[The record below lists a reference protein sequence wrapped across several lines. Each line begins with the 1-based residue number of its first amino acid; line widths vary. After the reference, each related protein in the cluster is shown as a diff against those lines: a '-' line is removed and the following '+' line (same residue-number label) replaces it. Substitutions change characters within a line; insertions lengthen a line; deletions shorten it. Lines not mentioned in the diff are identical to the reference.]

1 MNVLHVTN
9 SYIPN
14 SGGMATAVHS
24 LVRAL
29 KEAGQGV
36 LVLTSQFSVE
46 DGSDQE
52 VQRLP
57 LAAWDTIIDNDFRI
71 SPGTGLHG
79 YITDF
84 APDLIH
90 VHGPFH
96 LGPVAIRLADDRK
109 LPLIY
114 THHTKLEEYIHY
126 CDCAGLHAAAVQN
139 FYVGF
144 ANQCDS
150 VLTPS
155 SVEACNL
162 RQLGVNRPLQVVPT
176 GLDADW
182 FAEPACLPRH
192 GKRRTIGLVG
202 RVSAEKSAAALAR
215 AVMTY
220 LRQDAGADLLVI
232 GDGDQLAVLRQ
243 EAVLQGLS
251 DRVVCTGFIR
261 SHKVRAALDQIDV
274 IVNAPDTDT
283 QCIVLLEAQARGV
296 PVISSDVPVARE
308 FVAEFAEGITFYPPG
323 DWTALTTCLSRFF
336 TLPTSH
342 QAAVK
347 SEVKT
352 FALCFQASAV
362 IQNLC
367 QLYTDVITQYDDSP
381 ESGQHWNS
389 QLGGWVYRALTDGI
403 VPLIQQFRTP

>member
-1 MNVLHVTN
+1 MHVLHVTN

-14 SGGMATAVHS
+14 AGGMATAVHT

-29 KEAGQGV
+29 QEAGQDV
-36 LVLTSQFSVE
+36 LVLTPQFSVE
-46 DGSDQE
+46 DGSDHE

-57 LAAWDTIIDNDFRI
+57 LAAWDAIIANGFHI
-71 SPGTGLHG
+71 SPGTALHG
-79 YITDF
+79 YIAEF

-96 LGPVAIRLADDRK
+96 LGPVALRLADNLK

-114 THHTKLEEYIHY
+114 THHTKLEEYLHY
-126 CDCAGLHAAAVQN
+126 CDGARLHATAVQN

-144 ANQCDS
+144 ANQCDR

-155 SVEACNL
+155 GVEADNL

-176 GLDADW
+176 GLDTAW
-182 FAEPACLPRH
+182 FAELACLPRH
-192 GKRRTIGLVG
+192 GKRRIIGLVG
-202 RVSAEKSAAALAR
+202 RVSAEKHAAALAG
-215 AVMTY
+215 AAMTY
-220 LRQDAGADLLVI
+220 LQQDAGADLLVI
-232 GDGDQLAVLRQ
+232 GDGDQLAAIRQ
-243 EAVLQGLS
+243 EAALRGLA
-251 DRVVCTGFIR
+251 DRVACPGFIR
-261 SHKVRAALDQIDV
+261 SHAVRAALDQIDV

-323 DWTALTTCLSRFF
+323 DWTALITCLSRFF
-336 TLPTSH
+336 ALPTRR

-347 SEVKT
+347 HEVQA
-352 FALCFQASAV
+352 FALRFQETAV

-367 QLYTDVITQYDDSP
+367 QLYTDVITQYGNSP
-381 ESGQHWNS
+381 EACPHWNS
-389 QLGGWVYRALTDGI
+389 QLTGWAYRVLTDSL
-403 VPLIQQFRTP
+403 VPVIQLLRTP